1 MWGGACQPLVIFS
14 SSSQYITWFYVCLC
28 LMMPWVCI
36 GLRAQSVQLFVAHQ
50 APLSVE
56 FFKQEY
62 WSGLPFSSPGH
73 LPDPGIKPKSPGSA
87 GTLFTTKPPSW
98 QRELALTEGGIEVM
112 RDSKATQVLWAH
124 TPIPDF
130 RSLSTAPLCLLC

>member
-1 MWGGACQPLVIFS
+1 
-14 SSSQYITWFYVCLC
+14 
-28 LMMPWVCI
+28 MMPWVCI

-73 LPDPGIKPKSPGSA
+73 LPDPGIKPKSLVSPALADG
-87 GTLFTTKPPSW
+87 FFYHCTTW
-98 QRELALTEGGIEVM
+98 EALGKEDTIVN
-112 RDSKATQVLWAH
+112 T
-124 TPIPDF
+124 
-130 RSLSTAPLCLLC
+130 